1 MKKLLKL
8 TGIGSIGV
16 VLALLAACQTTGTT
30 DVVAQKEALLA
41 QSGFRV
47 ITVTTPQQQ
56 QAISGL
62 APGRCS
68 SVKYNGKLFYV
79 FPTGTK
85 DKIYYGHQKQFNAYK
100 QALAAHV
107 ASHPEAQ
114 QAAQTAAQQGQAQMA
129 GQSLMPTLEGAGP
142 EHIEVQQFG
151 GFGPMGVNA
160 MGDW

>member
-1 MKKLLKL
+1 MKRLLTL
-8 TGIGSIGV
+8 TGIAGIGT
-16 VLALLAACQTTGTT
+16 VLALLAACQTTGTSSG
-30 DVVAQKEALLA
+30 VAQKEALLA
-41 QSGFRV
+41 QSGFND

-62 APGRCS
+62 AEGRCS

-85 DKIYYGHQKQFNAYK
+85 DKIYVGKQAQFNRYK
-100 QALAAHV
+100 HALAAAY
-107 ASHPEAQ
+107 ASHPASQ
-114 QAAQTAAQQGQAQMA
+114 QPQPGQQLIA

-151 GFGPMGVNA
+151 GFGPMGTA
-160 MGDW
+160 ALGDW

>member
-1 MKKLLKL
+1 MKKLSTL

-30 DVVAQKEALLA
+30 DVVAQKEALLT
-41 QSGFRV
+41 QSGFKV

-56 QAISGL
+56 QAVSRL
-62 APGRCS
+62 TVGRVTA
-68 SVKYNGKLFYV
+68 VKYNGKLYYV
-79 FPTGTK
+79 FPTGAK
-85 DKIYYGHQKQFNAYK
+85 DRIYVGRQKQFNAYK
-100 QALAAHV
+100 QALATAY
-107 ASHPEAQ
+107 ASHPAS
-114 QAAQTAAQQGQAQMA
+114 QTMAQQGQAQMA
-129 GQSLMPTLEGAGP
+129 GQSLEPTMEGAGP